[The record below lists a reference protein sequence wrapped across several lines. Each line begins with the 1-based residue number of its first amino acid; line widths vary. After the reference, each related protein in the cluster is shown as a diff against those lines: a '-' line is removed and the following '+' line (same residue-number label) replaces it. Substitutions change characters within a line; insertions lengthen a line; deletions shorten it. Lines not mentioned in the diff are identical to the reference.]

1 MKNGKQFQYFGKT
14 ETQQVER
21 GTSGTRMDGEQ
32 QYEQKMET
40 EQTYD

>member
-1 MKNGKQFQYFGKT
+1 MKNGKQFSIFREDRNST
-14 ETQQVER
+14 S